1 MLKTNRLYAEA
12 QPHMVPDLRKFFFN
26 LDDNM
31 GVFEDMWA

>member
-1 MLKTNRLYAEA
+1 MLKNNRLYVEA
-12 QPHMVPDLRKFFFN
+12 QPIMVPDLRKFINN